1 MDEWVQEWGLWG
13 LFASAF
19 VSSTLFPGGSE
30 VVLLALALEK
40 THAVSTLFVVATV
53 GNVIGGMTSWGIGRW
68 LAVRFPGRRL
78 THPRQQA
85 VLRQLQRWGSPL
97 LLLSWLPVI
106 GDPLCLVAGWLRIN
120 PWLALLFTAIGRGC
134 RYAVLLLWV

>member
-40 THAVSTLFVVATV
+40 THTVSTLFVVATV

-68 LAVRFPGRRL
+68 LAMRFPGRRL
-78 THPRQQA
+78 SQPRQQA
-85 VLRQLQRWGSPL
+85 VLKQLRRWGSPL

-106 GDPLCLVAGWLRIN
+106 GDPLCLVAGWLRMN
-120 PWLALLFTAIGRGC
+120 PWQVLLFTTIGRGC
-134 RYAVLLLWV
+134 RYAFLLLWV